1 MKNNKKII
9 IVCSIIL
16 LCILV
21 VNIILTMLAGI
32 LTFGSMLI
40 VLFLITLIS
49 LILFATHHKQ
59 EKKKKSPMVNI
70 EDTIV
75 LKLDDLNSNKI
86 TAIRNKEELTII
98 DDTSIK
104 EDLNTQRE
112 NNVTKESI
120 EVELSKTIFIND
132 LKSKMKEFEI
142 EQEKIKQQEEEN
154 ELKELRKLMKQK
166 KND

>member
-21 VNIILTMLAGI
+21 VNIILTMVAGI

>member
-1 MKNNKKII
+1 MKNNKKTI

-70 EDTIV
+70 EDTIM

>member
-21 VNIILTMLAGI
+21 VNIILTMVAGI

-104 EDLNTQRE
+104 EDLNTQRK

>member
-70 EDTIV
+70 EDTIM

-142 EQEKIKQQEEEN
+142 EQEKIKQQEEEQ
-154 ELKELRKLMKQK
+154 ELKELKKLMKQK

>member
-21 VNIILTMLAGI
+21 VNIILTLVAGI

-40 VLFLITLIS
+40 VFFLITLIS